1 MKKLKTITAI
11 IGVALMTL
19 TYLVGPPAALA
30 NSEENVC
37 EVIYHRCIFQVLAA
51 DQSLLATATALQNC
65 EMMFVVCQVFMSI
78 RFY

>member
-19 TYLVGPPAALA
+19 TFLAGLPVGLY

-37 EVIYHRCIFQVLAA
+37 EVIYNRCILQALAA
-51 DQSLLATATALQNC
+51 DESLLATATALQNC
-65 EMMFVVCQVFMSI
+65 EMMFIACQVFMSI
-78 RFY
+78 RFR